1 MKRPRALETI
11 EELQEFI
18 EVMAQPT
25 VRGRLQARG
34 DARAIIRRAGQR
46 PEGAPAFAVSL
57 DTDLSEYGFS
67 LLRASLALRER
78 GEGDPA
84 IWREGF
90 LKAGN
95 AFEALVRNGSPE
107 LSQRGFW
114 RVMGAASYHLAG
126 YAAMAFSLMSQAE
139 EEANLAPAE
148 RVIVRLLLSDL
159 GTLRDEARSWLR
171 NPEYGDDA
179 LQAALEVG
187 DQEIDDIL
195 SIMLTTAVFRAFAFF
210 EFALLTGDTAMHDGA
225 LSILRRA
232 LRVASNVGAVS
243 HWWIIRV
250 ARNLIDDLWGNSLHH
265 VLPQIGPAGTD
276 GYAALREMFLASLY
290 ARKTAEVELWP
301 SQIGAARRA
310 TAV

>member
-1 MKRPRALETI
+1 A
-11 EELQEFI
+11 
-18 EVMAQPT
+18 
-25 VRGRLQARG
+25 
-34 DARAIIRRAGQR
+34 
-46 PEGAPAFAVSL
+46 
-57 DTDLSEYGFS
+57 
-67 LLRASLALRER
+67 
-78 GEGDPA
+78 
-84 IWREGF
+84 
-90 LKAGN
+90 
-95 AFEALVRNGSPE
+95 
-107 LSQRGFW
+107 
-114 RVMGAASYHLAG
+114 
-126 YAAMAFSLMSQAE
+126 
-139 EEANLAPAE
+139 EANLAPAE

-210 EFALLTGDTAMHDGA
+210 EFALLTGDTAMHDEA

-265 VLPQIGPAGTD
+265 V
-276 GYAALREMFLASLY
+276 
-290 ARKTAEVELWP
+290 
-301 SQIGAARRA
+301 
-310 TAV
+310 